1 MSSRRKN
8 FFRIADLDGQYKS
21 SFRSV
26 RGMRNA
32 STHGWH
38 GTCQLSI
45 HLAGPTDAL
54 CKISTSEL
62 YDTGCRIEWSSNLKL
77 YRHDDARPANSS
89 QGACSVLLKLR
100 RGKRFEKTLEN
111 KNTTRK
117 IKASCRVWCLV

>member
-1 MSSRRKN
+1 MSSRRKK

-32 STHGWH
+32 STHAWH

-62 YDTGCRIEWSSNLKL
+62 YDTGCRIEWSSKFEVV
-77 YRHDDARPANSS
+77 PS
-89 QGACSVLLKLR
+89 R
-100 RGKRFEKTLEN
+100 RRASREFESRSMLC
-111 KNTTRK
+111 
-117 IKASCRVWCLV
+117 AA